1 LGPWSQNDSK
11 KWIESEPQ
19 SVKVYIET
27 YGCQMNEYDSEI
39 IRAILDEADLESTD
53 APEEADVVLINT
65 CAVREHAALRVVNR
79 IHEIRRLPNGAKLR
93 LGVVGCMATGLKKE
107 LGGNRRLPVD
117 FFAGPDSY
125 RLLPGLIAA
134 PVPERKN
141 RFALELSDFE
151 TYAEIYPRR
160 QGGVNAWIAVMRG
173 CNNFC
178 SYCIVPFARGRE
190 RSRSPRSVTD
200 EVRRLTGEG
209 YCQVTLLGQNVNS
222 YRYDQH
228 DFASLL
234 REVSRVEGIKR
245 VRFTSPHPK
254 DFPMHLVEVMAEEP
268 GICKH
273 LHLPVQA
280 GSDRILKLMRRTY
293 TRQDYLGLVERIRT
307 AIPGIGL
314 TTDIIVGFPGE
325 TSAEFDDTYA
335 LLREVEFDAA
345 YIFQYSERPGTLAAR
360 KYADDVSGEEKSR
373 RSVLL
378 NALQN
383 GISLKKKSARI
394 GGIERVLVERS
405 GTRKSQL
412 ESQGHTDDN
421 HLVIL
426 QEGRYAVGEL
436 VDVHIHDATAHVL
449 KGRPAE

>member
-1 LGPWSQNDSK
+1 MGPSSQRDKNL
-11 KWIESEPQ
+11 WIESEAPG
-19 SVKVYIET
+19 VKVYIET

-53 APEEADVVLINT
+53 APEQADVVLINT

-79 IHEIRRLPNGAKLR
+79 IHEIRRLPNGARLR
-93 LGVVGCMATGLKKE
+93 LGVVGCMATGLKKQ

-125 RLLPGLIAA
+125 RRLPGLITTAA
-134 PVPERKN
+134 AEKKELY
-141 RFALELSDFE
+141 AAELSDFE
-151 TYAEIYPRR
+151 TYADIYPLRR
-160 QGGVNAWIAVMRG
+160 GGVNAWIAVMRG

-178 SYCIVPFARGRE
+178 SFCIVPFARGRE
-190 RSRSPRSVTD
+190 RSRSPRSITD
-200 EVRRLTGEG
+200 EVRRLAADGF
-209 YCQVTLLGQNVNS
+209 CQVTLLGQNVNS
-222 YRYDQH
+222 YRYEQH
-228 DFASLL
+228 DFAALL
-234 REVSRVEGIKR
+234 REVSRIEGIKR

-254 DFPMHLVEVMAEEP
+254 DFPLHLVEVMAEEP

-273 LHLPVQA
+273 IHLPVQA

-293 TRQDYLGLVERIRT
+293 TRSDFLTLVEKIR
-307 AIPGIGL
+307 ALIPGIGL

-325 TSAEFDDTYA
+325 TPGEFDETFS
-335 LLREVEFDAA
+335 LLQEVEFDAA

-383 GISLKKKSARI
+383 GISLKKKRARI
-394 GGIERVLVERS
+394 GRIERVLVEQA
-405 GTRKSQL
+405 GTRKSRA

-426 QEGRYAVGEL
+426 QEGNFTVGEM
-436 VDVHIHDATAHVL
+436 VDVRIHDATAHVL
-449 KGRPAE
+449 KGRPPL

>member
-1 LGPWSQNDSK
+1 
-11 KWIESEPQ
+11 
-19 SVKVYIET
+19 
-27 YGCQMNEYDSEI
+27 
-39 IRAILDEADLESTD
+39 
-53 APEEADVVLINT
+53 
-65 CAVREHAALRVVNR
+65 
-79 IHEIRRLPNGAKLR
+79 
-93 LGVVGCMATGLKKE
+93 
-107 LGGNRRLPVD
+107 
-117 FFAGPDSY
+117 
-125 RLLPGLIAA
+125 
-134 PVPERKN
+134 
-141 RFALELSDFE
+141 
-151 TYAEIYPRR
+151 
-160 QGGVNAWIAVMRG
+160 
-173 CNNFC
+173 
-178 SYCIVPFARGRE
+178 
-190 RSRSPRSVTD
+190 
-200 EVRRLTGEG
+200 
-209 YCQVTLLGQNVNS
+209 
-222 YRYDQH
+222 
-228 DFASLL
+228 
-234 REVSRVEGIKR
+234 
-245 VRFTSPHPK
+245 
-254 DFPMHLVEVMAEEP
+254 MHLVEVMAEEP

-394 GGIERVLVERS
+394 GGTERVLVERS